1 MAGLQ
6 RQQLVRLTTAAWE
19 RVLAGSHLPESSA
32 CLEHWA
38 AQGLPL
44 VVGRQRDDGDPRW
57 IDVGLP
63 APLRWGRQ
71 RLPLRLCADD
81 IAGIDRFP
89 ALDRVADLPLSRAVR
104 AAVRALCAAL
114 AARRT
119 AARVYGSYG
128 WQLLTGLDYLRP
140 QSDLD
145 LLLDAGNAAAV
156 DALAAEL
163 ARFPFDAPR
172 LDGEIVFADGRAVAW
187 REWRDWRAGRSA
199 RILVKGIRTLD
210 LVSAADWSTHAPSL
224 ALAA

>member
-6 RQQLVRLTTAAWE
+6 RQQLVRLTGAAWE
-19 RVLAGSHLPESSA
+19 RVLAGSERGESVA

-44 VVGRQRDDGDPRW
+44 VVGRQPSGSDPRS

-71 RLPLRLCADD
+71 RLRLRVRPDE
-81 IAGIDRFP
+81 IAGVDRFP
-89 ALDRVADLPLSRAVR
+89 ALDRVAELPLPRDVRSAVH
-104 AAVRALCAAL
+104 ALGTAL
-114 AARRT
+114 AACRT
-119 AARVYGSYG
+119 TARVYGGYG

-145 LLLDAGNAAAV
+145 LLLEADSPAAA

-163 ARFPFDAPR
+163 ARFAFEAPR

-187 REWRDWRAGRSA
+187 REWREWRAGRSA

-210 LVSAADWSTHAPSL
+210 LVSAVDWPTPSSP

>member
-19 RVLAGSHLPESSA
+19 RVLAGSHGSESSA

-38 AQGLPL
+38 RAGLPL
-44 VVGRQRDDGDPRW
+44 VVGRQPAGGDPRA

-81 IAGIDRFP
+81 IAGVDRFP
-89 ALDRVADLPLSRAVR
+89 ALDRVADLPLPCGLG

-114 AARRT
+114 AARSM

-145 LLLDAGNAAAV
+145 LLLDAGSAAAA

-199 RILVKGIRTLD
+199 RILVKGIRTLG
-210 LVSAADWSTHAPSL
+210 LVPATDWPTHAPSP